1 MYFLPYFVP
10 ILTLVIFTVATP
22 IAAPCQQNKELNNF
36 LTDLGVKP
44 VDFYDAVSSLNE
56 DELSRVLDEMNSFS
70 SHFESRHQQASD
82 FLTTLNEKLVG
93 FTKQLPGHRHLGKR
107 QASGG
112 LTLVTNLLTEILGL
126 VASLLG
132 VNLGDIVPTGVVPSG
147 VVPSGVVP
155 SGVVSGVIPAV
166 PLTPSVPVQAR
177 QASGLLTPVTNLVT
191 ELLEIVAGILGVN
204 VSSILSNLPVGASAT
219 SAGALRRQAS
229 DPVAI
234 VTGLLASLISLIA
247 ALFGITLPS
256 LLPSGGLPSITLPP
270 VSLPTSLSVNPGGPI
285 QSVTGLV
292 PTITAP

>member
-1 MYFLPYFVP
+1 
-10 ILTLVIFTVATP
+10 
-22 IAAPCQQNKELNNF
+22 
-36 LTDLGVKP
+36 
-44 VDFYDAVSSLNE
+44 
-56 DELSRVLDEMNSFS
+56 
-70 SHFESRHQQASD
+70 
-82 FLTTLNEKLVG
+82 
-93 FTKQLPGHRHLGKR
+93 
-107 QASGG
+107 
-112 LTLVTNLLTEILGL
+112 
-126 VASLLG
+126 
-132 VNLGDIVPTGVVPSG
+132 
-147 VVPSGVVP
+147 
-155 SGVVSGVIPAV
+155 
-166 PLTPSVPVQAR
+166 
-177 QASGLLTPVTNLVT
+177 LTPVTNLVT

-229 DPVAI
+229 DPVSI